1 MKTNESS
8 LVTLLSDLQIV
19 LIGGAGGVGKTTTSA
34 ALGVALATETTK
46 KVLVLTI
53 DPAKR
58 LASTLGVDE
67 LTHLPQEVEIPGAR
81 GTLFAA
87 MVDMKASWDEMVVR
101 YSPDGETVRKIVSN
115 PIYESI
121 STRFVQSHDYIA
133 IEALYE
139 FYERGDYDVIVVDT
153 PPSRNAIDFLD
164 APKNM
169 EEFFASKLLRWLTIP
184 RKSKLVASAFRP
196 FYLVAERILG
206 SAFVEDISEFFFDFQ
221 QLYEGFVARA
231 RLVTALVSSDKAG
244 FVVVTIPEE
253 IPTTEAIYFISE
265 VTRRN
270 FNLSAVVMNRSLPES
285 IFSRA
290 SDELA
295 DRLSDE
301 SQDVLVKTLD
311 VIGFTSSEKEVEIAS
326 MSQLA
331 SRVLI
336 EMANSYEGLKNQK
349 VMEEIQISRL
359 PLDDSI
365 VYTST
370 QQDRD
375 VASIESLIKLALN
388 MSPYR

>member
-1 MKTNESS
+1 M
-8 LVTLLSDLQIV
+8 
-19 LIGGAGGVGKTTTSA
+19 
-34 ALGVALATETTK
+34 
-46 KVLVLTI
+46 
-53 DPAKR
+53 
-58 LASTLGVDE
+58 
-67 LTHLPQEVEIPGAR
+67 
-81 GTLFAA
+81 
-87 MVDMKASWDEMVVR
+87 
-101 YSPDGETVRKIVSN
+101 
-115 PIYESI
+115 
-121 STRFVQSHDYIA
+121 
-133 IEALYE
+133 
-139 FYERGDYDVIVVDT
+139 
-153 PPSRNAIDFLD
+153 
-164 APKNM
+164 
-169 EEFFASKLLRWLTIP
+169 
-184 RKSKLVASAFRP
+184 ASAFRP